1 LLTCKEFLR
10 ELSEYLDGA
19 IDPDLRAKLER
30 HITECPNC
38 WVILDTSK
46 KTINIYRGM
55 DPQPLPQD
63 VHDRLIAVLQRKMAT
78 KDRSSKP
85 GFTSPP
91 A

>member
-1 LLTCKEFLR
+1 MLTCKEFLR

-46 KTINIYRGM
+46 QTIKIYRGM

-63 VHDRLIAVLQRKMAT
+63 VHDRLIAVLQRKMAA

>member
-1 LLTCKEFLR
+1 MLTCKDFLR
-10 ELSEYLDGA
+10 ELSDYLDGA
-19 IDPDLRAKLER
+19 IDVELRAGLEL

-46 KTINIYRGM
+46 QTIRIYRGM
-55 DPQPLPQD
+55 EPQQLPQD
-63 VHDRLIAVLQRKMAT
+63 VHDRLMAALQRKMTA
-78 KDRSSKP
+78 KGRSLRA